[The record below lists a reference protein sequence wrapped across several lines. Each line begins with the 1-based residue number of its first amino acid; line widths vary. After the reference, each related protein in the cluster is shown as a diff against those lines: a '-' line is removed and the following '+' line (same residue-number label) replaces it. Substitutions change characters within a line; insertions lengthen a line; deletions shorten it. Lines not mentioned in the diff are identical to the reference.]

1 MKATRFTGSIGRRLT
16 LLLAGVAALLSLL
29 SWNMVTGLA
38 RQAAERTQDNVLAAS
53 VTTIAETLRSEQG
66 EVRLELPYSAFS
78 MLDAIGE
85 DRVFYSVT
93 TDGALLTG
101 YDGLPLPKAA
111 SALSG
116 VVAFDTGDYRGSQ
129 IRIASLAR
137 LIPVGET
144 AVPITVTVAQTRS
157 GVAAIVAELSH
168 LAALLSV
175 AFFAVA
181 VLLSA
186 VAARTSLR
194 PLNEIAQAVSRR
206 GPTDLRPLRRSA
218 PDELAPLLASLNRLM
233 DRLGQSI
240 RRSEDFITE
249 AAHRVR
255 TPLATVRTQAEI
267 ALRSVE
273 DEQEKR
279 RMRQIIRAVDESSRS
294 AGQLL
299 DLATVAYRT
308 ENLTQDSID
317 LAELAA
323 STAAALDPTAAMKD
337 IEIRFDVFPAQVT
350 GDPVLLDNALR
361 NLLDNAIKYSP
372 DETTITL
379 QVRTEHGE
387 ARVSIADE
395 GPGLGEGPLRDLT
408 ERFRRGTNSE
418 GVVGSGLG
426 LTIAEDIARAHGGR
440 LDLSTAENGR
450 GACVSLVLPSA

>member
-1 MKATRFTGSIGRRLT
+1 MTVTGSIGRRLT

-29 SWNMVTGLA
+29 SWSMVTGLA

-53 VTTIAETLRSEQG
+53 ATTIAETLRSEQG

-78 MLDAIGE
+78 MLGAIGE
-85 DRVFYSVT
+85 DRVFYKVAT
-93 TDGALLTG
+93 GRTLLTG
-101 YDGLPLPKAA
+101 YEDLPLPEAGPPA
-111 SALSG
+111 SG
-116 VVAFDTGDYRGSQ
+116 RVVFGTAEYRDSQ
-129 IRIASLAR
+129 IRIASVSR
-137 LIPVGET
+137 LILVGDQ
-144 AVPITVTVAQTRS
+144 AVPVTVTIAQTRS
-157 GVAAIVAELSH
+157 GVAAIAGDLSQ

-175 AFFAVA
+175 VFFAVA

-186 VAARTSLR
+186 VAARASLR

-206 GPTDLRPLRRSA
+206 GPTDLRPVRRKA
-218 PDELAPLLASLNRLM
+218 PDELAPLLSALNRLM
-233 DRLGQSI
+233 ERLGHSI
-240 RRSEDFITE
+240 RRSEDFIAE

-273 DEQEKR
+273 NEDEKR

-308 ENLTQDSID
+308 EALTRERVD
-317 LAELAA
+317 LAELATR
-323 STAAALDPTAAMKD
+323 TAEALDPTAAMKD
-337 IEIRFDVFPAQVT
+337 IAIRLDTMPARVS

-361 NLLDNAIKYSP
+361 NLLDNAVKYSP
-372 DETTITL
+372 METTITL
-379 QVRTEHGE
+379 QVKSKGGE
-387 ARVSIADE
+387 VHASIIDE
-395 GPGLGEGPLRDLT
+395 GPGLGDDPVQGLT
-408 ERFRRGTNSE
+408 ERFRRGANAE

-426 LTIAEDIARAHGGR
+426 LTIAQDVARAHGGR
-440 LDLSTAENGR
+440 LDLAEGESGR